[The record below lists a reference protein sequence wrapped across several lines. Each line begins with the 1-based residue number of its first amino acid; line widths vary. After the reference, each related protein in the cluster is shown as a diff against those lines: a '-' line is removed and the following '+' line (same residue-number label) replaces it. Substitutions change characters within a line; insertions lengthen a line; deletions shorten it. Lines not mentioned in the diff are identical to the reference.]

1 MCLDTGLPGIALRL
15 IVFQGKS
22 TFSANL
28 EELGLSGHFEW
39 DDLREA
45 IVVQPE
51 MGLSS

>member
-22 TFSANL
+22 QHFKANL
-28 EELGLSGHFEW
+28 EELGLSGHFERN
-39 DDLREA
+39 DLREA

-51 MGLSS
+51 TGLS